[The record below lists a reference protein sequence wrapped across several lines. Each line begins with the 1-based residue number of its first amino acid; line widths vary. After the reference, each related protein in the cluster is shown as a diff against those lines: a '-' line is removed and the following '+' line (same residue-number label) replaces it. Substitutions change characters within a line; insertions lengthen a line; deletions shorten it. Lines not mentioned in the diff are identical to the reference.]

1 MSEPDESMVV
11 LARFVDIRQAEF
23 ALSVLLGHD
32 IDGFL
37 DVPYTSSM
45 FPHYML
51 GSGGVALLVRES
63 DLERANALLTEEGH
77 TPDDEQS

>member
-1 MSEPDESMVV
+1 MVV
-11 LARFVDIRQAEF
+11 LARYIDVRQAEL
-23 ALSVLLGHD
+23 ALSVLDGHG

-51 GSGGVALLVRES
+51 GSGGIALLVRE
-63 DLERANALLTEEGH
+63 DDREAAEALLS
-77 TPDDEQS
+77 DEPPAPESAGE